1 MILFFMESHVTY
13 DSMVL
18 YKQDIGSR
26 ISCAM
31 IPKKLHVHRCYTLRR
46 YMKKQASLIGDY
58 KALIFPTG

>member
-1 MILFFMESHVTY
+1 
-13 DSMVL
+13 
-18 YKQDIGSR
+18 
-26 ISCAM
+26 M